1 MRTTFSLI
9 SLAAISL
16 VLTFCLHCFY
26 SYFYPMKFSEQ
37 ISDYAQQFE
46 IDGAL
51 IASVANAES
60 GFNETAKSSK
70 GAIGVMQLMPS
81 TAKWVAERMG
91 EQFQEEK
98 LFDGE
103 YSLKLGSFYLSYLI
117 KSFDDEKL
125 GLCAYNAG
133 PTCVRSWLAN
143 SKYSQDG
150 KTLSVIPFTETR
162 QYIDKVYKNYNYYS
176 KRYKA
181 V

>member
-1 MRTTFSLI
+1 
-9 SLAAISL
+9 
-16 VLTFCLHCFY
+16 
-26 SYFYPMKFSEQ
+26 MKFSEQ

-70 GAIGVMQLMPS
+70 GAIGIMQLMPS
-81 TAKWVAERMG
+81 TAKWVAEKMG

-98 LFDGE
+98 LFDAE

-162 QYIDKVYKNYNYYS
+162 QYIDKVYKNYYYYS
-176 KRYKA
+176 KRYKS

>member
-1 MRTTFSLI
+1 
-9 SLAAISL
+9 
-16 VLTFCLHCFY
+16 
-26 SYFYPMKFSEQ
+26 MKFSEQ

-117 KSFDDEKL
+117 KSFDDVKL

-133 PTCVRSWLAN
+133 PSCVRSWLAN

-150 KTLSVIPFTETR
+150 KTLSVIPFTETK
-162 QYIDKVYKNYNYYS
+162 QYIDKVYKNYYYYS
-176 KRYKA
+176 KRYKS